1 MSATIELTNPFAG
14 CSIRVTKVV
23 DEGRANVEGKEL
35 HDYNEFYWLYT
46 DGTLVVKKKSKIPT
60 SDYLKQKGHEK
71 I

>member
-1 MSATIELTNPFAG
+1 MNNTLTNHFSG
-14 CSIRVTKVV
+14 CSIKVTKVT

-46 DGTLVVKKKSKIPT
+46 DGTLVVKKKSKITT
-60 SDYLKQKGHEK
+60 SDYLKQKDNEK